1 MSRFDRFAE
10 VDTDHVDLETGLFR
24 MVLATEGEAEDGH
37 ILRVGGCKADARSP
51 LCINH
56 DLDPERQLGSIFD
69 PKPDGDVLRAMGQ
82 IELGGEGWRS
92 DVRRDIAYMMAQ
104 GHIRAVSARG
114 RGIKTIERAKLP
126 RGHKASVDAGKSRG
140 AQRHGLFFDEW
151 ELIEGSIVGRGADPK
166 ALIGRSQET
175 KGEVSL
181 FWRSIVEHQGDEDES
196 VIPLST
202 FLRVCG
208 ENAELADQCRAL
220 EERVTALTTPPQQ
233 VPAVEGID
241 FGRLLE
247 AEMAGYEQRLQER
260 LSRWAETTLGR
271 IIR

>member
-1 MSRFDRFAE
+1 MTRFDRFAQ

-24 MVLATEGEAEDGH
+24 MVLASEGEADDGH
-37 ILRVGGCKADARSP
+37 IVRVAGCKADARSP

-56 DLDPERQLGSIFD
+56 DLDPVRQLGSIFD
-69 PKPDGDVLRAMGQ
+69 PKPDGDLLRATGQ
-82 IELGGEGWRS
+82 IEIGGDGPLG

-114 RGIKTIERAKLP
+114 RGLKTIERAKLP
-126 RGHKASVDAGKSRG
+126 RGHKGAIDSGKTRG
-140 AQRHGLFFDEW
+140 PQRYGLWFDEW

-175 KGEVSL
+175 SGPVSS
-181 FWRSIVEHQGDEDES
+181 FWRSIVEGQGDAEES

-208 ENAELADQCRAL
+208 ENTELADQCRSL
-220 EERVTALTTPPQQ
+220 EERVEALSNPPRQT
-233 VPAVEGID
+233 PAVEGID
-241 FGRLLE
+241 LAQLLQV
-247 AEMAGYEQRLQER
+247 EMAGYGDRLVER
-260 LSRWAETTLGR
+260 LNRWAEETLGR
-271 IIR
+271 VIR